1 MTLLISSE
9 KQWSYT
15 NNINE
20 LVAKVLEVEVLTL
33 ISSETKEEE
42 DN

>member
-1 MTLLISSE
+1 MALLISSE